1 MEGYLQ
7 CAIITDSVS
16 TMCQWMTKRHLKE
29 VLLMVSGGWLVLI
42 LAAVVAFIIYTTAR
56 VRMHALFAL
65 ILASFL
71 MGLLSGLPVLQILD
85 KITTGFGN
93 TVASIGIV
101 IGLGAA
107 MGTILE
113 RSGGAES
120 MARTMLRL
128 VGRAR
133 ASLAMAFTGY
143 VVSVPVFCDSGFV
156 ILSPL
161 NKALSSATDTS
172 LAAMATALSMGLYAT
187 HCLVPPTPGPIAAA
201 GTIGADLGLV
211 IILGLIVSLP
221 ATLTGWWFA
230 EKYASRYS
238 VEPAEVAATAEG
250 VRILEEKELP
260 SPLKSFMPIV
270 IPVILIL
277 LKSVADLPSAPLGVG
292 SAKVFFDF
300 IGHPV
305 TALVI
310 GTFLALMTAPKLTPE
325 VWGDWIGAGITTAG
339 WIVLITAAGGSLGN
353 VIRATPLSEYIGSTL
368 AGWHVGLFLPFLVSA
383 ALKTAQGSSTVALI
397 TTSALMAPLLE
408 PLGFVGGAAK
418 ALVVLAIGAGSM
430 VVSHAND
437 SYFWV
442 VTQLSGMDVPTG
454 YRCQTMGSL
463 VTGLTAIVVI
473 VILGWILI

>member
-1 MEGYLQ
+1 
-7 CAIITDSVS
+7 
-16 TMCQWMTKRHLKE
+16 
-29 VLLMVSGGWLVLI
+29 MVGGGWLVLI
-42 LAAVVAFIIYTTAR
+42 LGVVVAFIIYATAR
-56 VRMHALFAL
+56 VRMHAFFAL
-65 ILASFL
+65 ILASFI
-71 MGLLSGLPVLQILD
+71 MGLLSGLPVLDILD
-85 KITTGFGN
+85 MITSGFGS

-107 MGTILE
+107 MGAILE

-120 MARTMLRL
+120 MARTMLEL

-172 LAAMATALSMGLYAT
+172 LATMATALSMGLYAT

-211 IILGLIVSLP
+211 IVFGLIVSLP
-221 ATLTGWWFA
+221 ATLMGWWFS
-230 EKYASRYS
+230 EKYASKYAIGLED
-238 VEPAEVAATAEG
+238 EPIGEESG
-250 VRILEEKELP
+250 VLEKKELP
-260 SPLKSFMPIV
+260 SPMKSFMPIV
-270 IPVILIL
+270 IPVVLIL
-277 LKSVADLPSAPLGVG
+277 LNSVANLPGAPFGTG
-292 SAKVFFDF
+292 NAKTFFGF
-300 IGHPV
+300 LGHPV

-310 GTFLALMTAPKLTPE
+310 GTFLALMTASKLTPE

-339 WIVLITAAGGSLGN
+339 WIVLITASGGALGN
-353 VIRATPLSEYIGSTL
+353 VIRATPLSDYIGTTL
-368 AGWHVGLFLPFLVSA
+368 AEWHIGLVLPFLVSA

-397 TTSALMAPLLE
+397 TTAALMAPLLE
-408 PLGFVGGAAK
+408 PLGFAGNTAK

-454 YRCQTMGSL
+454 YRCQTLGSL
-463 VTGLTAIVVI
+463 VTGVTALVVI
-473 VILGWILI
+473 LVLGWIFI

>member
-1 MEGYLQ
+1 
-7 CAIITDSVS
+7 
-16 TMCQWMTKRHLKE
+16 MTKRYLKE

-42 LAAVVAFIIYTTAR
+42 LVAVVAFIIYTTAR
-56 VRMHALFAL
+56 VRMHAFLAL

-71 MGLLSGLPVLQILD
+71 MGLLSGLPVLEILD
-85 KITTGFGN
+85 KITAGFGN

-113 RSGGAES
+113 KSGGAES
-120 MARTMLRL
+120 MARTMLGL

-161 NKALSSATDTS
+161 NKALASATDTA
-172 LAAMATALSMGLYAT
+172 LTTMATALSMGLYAT

-211 IILGLIVSLP
+211 ILFGLIVSLP
-221 ATLTGWWFA
+221 ATLMGWWFA
-230 EKYASRYS
+230 VKYASRYS
-238 VEPAEVAATAEG
+238 IESVETAATSEEA
-250 VRILEEKELP
+250 RILDERDLP
-260 SPLKSFMPIV
+260 SAAKSFAPIIV
-270 IPVILIL
+270 PVVLIL
-277 LKSVADLPSAPLGVG
+277 LKSVADLPSAPFGIG
-292 SAKVFFDF
+292 SAKIFFDF

-310 GTFLALMTAPKLTPE
+310 GTFLALMTAPRLTPE

-353 VIRATPLSEYIGSTL
+353 VIRATPLSQYIGTTL
-368 AGWHVGLFLPFLVSA
+368 AGWHVGLFLPFIVAA

-397 TTSALMAPLLE
+397 TTAALMAPILE
-408 PLGFVGGAAK
+408 PLGFTGSVAK

-454 YRCQTMGSL
+454 YRCQTVGSL
-463 VTGLTAIVVI
+463 ITGLTAIVVI
-473 VILGWILI
+473 MVLGWILI